1 VTTPATHRLAEFEA
15 HFAQGKTI
23 HEVAAAMSVS
33 IYQATYARRQLRM
46 PTKGVVG
53 NRGGRRGRAQIVRIR
68 VR

>member
-1 VTTPATHRLAEFEA
+1 MTAPATHRLHEFEA

-23 HEVAAAMSVS
+23 HEVAAAMGVT
-33 IYQATYARRQLRM
+33 IYQATYARRRLRM

-53 NRGGRRGRAQIVRIR
+53 NRGGRRGRAQIVRIK